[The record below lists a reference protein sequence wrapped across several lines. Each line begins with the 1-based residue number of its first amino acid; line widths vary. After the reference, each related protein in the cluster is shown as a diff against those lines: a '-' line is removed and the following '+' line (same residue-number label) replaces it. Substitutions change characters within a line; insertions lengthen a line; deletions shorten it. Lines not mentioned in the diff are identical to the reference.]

1 MQIVILSIW
10 LGLMFAA
17 VGLAVW
23 VIQNS
28 QPKSTRPKSAR
39 KNNSPVHVPIKTNS
53 RQWKELLSLLHGDT
67 NAANRLVNAEMM
79 RNPTRS
85 AQWCIDKA
93 LWQLKRDRM

>member
-17 VGLAVW
+17 VGLAIW

-28 QPKSTRPKSAR
+28 KPKRASRTSAR
-39 KNNSPVHVPIKTNS
+39 KKNRPVHLAIKTNS

-67 NAANRLVNAEMM
+67 DAANRLVNAEMR
-79 RNPTRS
+79 RNPTRT

-93 LWQLKRDRM
+93 LWQLKRDR